1 MANTVCSKY
10 NPCLAVGECFSGC
23 TVIWAIDRLA
33 TTGISAWKVFMF
45 QVAVR
50 AHLCLFKYL
59 SRQVPYAFTLT
70 SPLVEPSLI
79 CQRTRSDVYMLRI
92 AIFSLF
98 LFPSASLKVSEFP
111 SKVAS
116 FFQRKFVKCFMSMT
130 NSRLMHIITGRNECN
145 NYEGNSAYNT
155 A

>member
-1 MANTVCSKY
+1 
-10 NPCLAVGECFSGC
+10 
-23 TVIWAIDRLA
+23 
-33 TTGISAWKVFMF
+33 
-45 QVAVR
+45 
-50 AHLCLFKYL
+50 
-59 SRQVPYAFTLT
+59 
-70 SPLVEPSLI
+70 
-79 CQRTRSDVYMLRI
+79 MLRI